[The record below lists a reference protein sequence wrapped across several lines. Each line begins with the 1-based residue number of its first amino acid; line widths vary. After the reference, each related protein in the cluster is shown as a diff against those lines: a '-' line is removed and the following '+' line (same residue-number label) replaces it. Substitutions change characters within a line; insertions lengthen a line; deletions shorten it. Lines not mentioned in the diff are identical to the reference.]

1 MTGGLVTPESIRL
14 AALALGTLAG
24 LGLWTVVLSLWPKS
38 VSDAR
43 SRTTNLTQ
51 RIALTLRD
59 ISPAARAW
67 LSPRSDDPVSVGGVL
82 LSPLVQRVLQ
92 ALDQLLGGSD
102 SAASLVAASGERVSL
117 TQYRLQR
124 GFAAVLGSAVGV
136 LIIAGWLIVGGQ
148 SLVSGLIGVIA
159 ALSVG
164 AVIGVG
170 LWDRAMRNRIARRQQ
185 RLREEFPSVVE
196 LLALA
201 LAAGESLSG
210 ALGRIAERGSGELA
224 TQWGI
229 VLRQVELGQ
238 PLAKALR
245 ESADNLGVVEISRLV
260 DHLAT
265 AMERGSPLVDIVRSH
280 SVDSRADHLR
290 AILERAG
297 KAEVW
302 MLVPLVLLI
311 LPTTVIFAVW
321 PSLQALQLGL

>member
-1 MTGGLVTPESIRL
+1 MV
-14 AALALGTLAG
+14 
-24 LGLWTVVLSLWPKS
+24 
-38 VSDAR
+38 
-43 SRTTNLTQ
+43 
-51 RIALTLRD
+51 
-59 ISPAARAW
+59 
-67 LSPRSDDPVSVGGVL
+67 
-82 LSPLVQRVLQ
+82 
-92 ALDQLLGGSD
+92 
-102 SAASLVAASGERVSL
+102 
-117 TQYRLQR
+117 
-124 GFAAVLGSAVGV
+124 
-136 LIIAGWLIVGGQ
+136 IAGWLIAGGQ
-148 SLVSGLIGVIA
+148 SMVSGLIGVLA
-159 ALSVG
+159 ALLVG

-229 VLRQVELGQ
+229 VLRQAELGQ

-245 ESADNLGVVEISRLV
+245 ESADTLGVVEITRLV

-290 AILERAG
+290 VILERAG

-321 PSLQALQLGL
+321 PSLQALQLDL